1 MNREASR
8 AGSIAAMVCAG
19 LALLFLAALHVL
31 SPEYSPAWRMV
42 SEYAN
47 GRYSWVLSL
56 MFAAY
61 GLSAL
66 ALAFAIRAEATTRAS
81 KARLVLL
88 VLAGAGAAS
97 ASVFDLNQAILHEL
111 SGLLGIVCLPPA
123 AVLISRTL
131 IRREPWAQ
139 ASTAVLWTAHLT
151 WITVVLFV
159 VSFIVMAA
167 TFAHALGGLPSA
179 PPKEVPQGVVALV
192 GWTDRLLVLSA
203 WAWITTVA
211 WIAVRLQK
219 APSGRATSTASGA
232 KG

>member
-1 MNREASR
+1 MNRAASR
-8 AGSIAAMVCAG
+8 AAAIVAMVCAG
-19 LALLFLAALHVL
+19 LALLFLAALHLL

-66 ALAFAIRAEATTRAS
+66 ALAYAIRAEATTRAS
-81 KARLVLL
+81 KAGLVLL

-97 ASVFDLNQAILHEL
+97 ASVFDLNQALLHDL
-111 SGLLGIVCLPPA
+111 AGLLGVLCLPPA
-123 AVLISRTL
+123 AVLISRSL
-131 IRREPWAQ
+131 VRREPWAQ
-139 ASTAVLWTAHLT
+139 AGTAVLWTAHLT
-151 WITVVLFV
+151 WITVLLFV
-159 VSFIVMAA
+159 VSFIVMVA

-179 PPKEVPQGVVALV
+179 PPKEVPPGVVALV

-203 WAWITTVA
+203 WGWITTVA
-211 WIAVRLQK
+211 WIAVRLRE
-219 APSGRATSTASGA
+219 APSGRATSSALGV